1 MQSNHRAVMYSPRI
15 YLYKIT
21 FEEVSYYYYG
31 VHKEKK
37 FDEHYIGSPITH
49 KWMWDFYTPKK
60 QILEFFEYNDKGWLE
75 AQEVEKRLIKP
86 FYNTDKWCLN
96 EHCGGKISLKVLSKA
111 GKFNCGKNNPMYGKT
126 HTKETKRKI
135 SEINKNRVHKTF
147 TDEHKRKISEANK
160 GRKMTEEQI
169 QKRLKNIVGKYTGKN
184 NKNTK
189 KHHLTFNDGN
199 SIVVDIGIKQW
210 CKENNYSISCLY
222 EVKTGKRLNYKN
234 IVDFKTL

>member
-1 MQSNHRAVMYSPRI
+1 MYYPRI
-15 YLYKIT
+15 YLYKIA
-21 FEEVSYYYYG
+21 FEEVPYYYYG

-37 FDEHYIGSPITH
+37 FNESYMGSPITH
-49 KWMWDFYTPKK
+49 KWMWNFYTPKK
-60 QILEFFEYNDKGWLE
+60 QILQLFDFTDEGWLE

-96 EHCGGKISLKVLSKA
+96 EHCGGLISLEVLSKA
-111 GKFNCGKNNPMYGKT
+111 GKFNVGKNNPIYGKPRS
-126 HTKETKRKI
+126 EDTKRKI
-135 SEINKNRVHKTF
+135 SEANKGRKRKPF

-169 QKRLKNIVGKYTGKN
+169 QKRLKNIVGKYKGKN

-189 KHHLTFNDGN
+189 NHHLTFSDGK
-199 SIVVDIGIKQW
+199 SIIVDTGIKQW
-210 CKENNYSISCLY
+210 CVENNYSISGLY
-222 EVKTGKRLNYKN
+222 EVKTKKRLNYKD

>member
-1 MQSNHRAVMYSPRI
+1 MYSPRI

-37 FDEHYIGSPITH
+37 FNEYYMGSPVTN
-49 KWMWDFYTPKK
+49 KWCWQLYTPKK
-60 QILEFFEYNDKGWLE
+60 QILQFFDFTDEGWIE
-75 AQEVEKRLIKP
+75 AQEIEKRLIKP

-96 EHCGGKISLKVLSKA
+96 EHCGGLISLEVLSKA
-111 GKFNCGKNNPMYGKT
+111 GKFNIGKNNPIYGKPRS
-126 HTKETKRKI
+126 EDTKRKI
-135 SEINKNRVHKTF
+135 SKANKGKKRKPF

-160 GRKMTEEQI
+160 GRKMREEQI
-169 QKRLKNIVGKYTGKN
+169 QKRLKNIVGKYKGKD

-189 KHHLTFNDGN
+189 SHHLTFNDGN
-199 SIVVDIGIKQW
+199 TIIVDTGIKQW
-210 CKENNYSISCLY
+210 CEENNYSISCLY
-222 EVKTGKRLNYKN
+222 EVKTRKRLIYKN